1 MDQYGWLPE
10 PTLSRALDI
19 RCVSA
24 SEGDVSAEL
33 TPREDLENLGGTI
46 HGGVLAKLLDTVMGA
61 AFHTR
66 LSAGQKFATIDLKVN
81 YLRPLSRASG
91 VMLGTGRVM
100 NAGRRIAYVEGEIRG
115 SSAALAV
122 HAVGNFALLIPPDH
136 ARSVADPSGDDDEGL
151 SFVAGC

>member
-81 YLRPLSRASG
+81 YLRALSRASG
-91 VMLGTGRVM
+91 VM
-100 NAGRRIAYVEGEIRG
+100 RG
-115 SSAALAV
+115 S
-122 HAVGNFALLIPPDH
+122 
-136 ARSVADPSGDDDEGL
+136 SVADPSGDAFRSLPGA
-151 SFVAGC
+151 SRRSY